1 MRNWMRCILFIRV
14 ELCLRIRSAS
24 LLIAPPSVN
33 GLSHPSNSLPK
44 GLGRREISKEYTCM
58 NIEYGNIFMK
68 WNLKVQEDSSLGRRA
83 SVSSSPR

>member
-58 NIEYGNIFMK
+58 NIE
-68 WNLKVQEDSSLGRRA
+68 
-83 SVSSSPR
+83 